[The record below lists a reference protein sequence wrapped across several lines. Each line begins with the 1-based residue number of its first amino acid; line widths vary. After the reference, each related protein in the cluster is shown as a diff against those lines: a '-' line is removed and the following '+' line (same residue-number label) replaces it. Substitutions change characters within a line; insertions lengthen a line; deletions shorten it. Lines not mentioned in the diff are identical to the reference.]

1 MTNGDITRLLQLA
14 AEGDAAADERL
25 FAMVYDELRGLAESL
40 LRRERSQTLDPT
52 DLVNEAYLRLDNRHA
67 IGWANRHHFFGVAAR
82 AMRRVLVD
90 RARARARVKRSGEQV
105 TLPDGL
111 IGNPPAET
119 VLAIHEALERL
130 AVIDPRRAQV
140 VELRWFGGLEVDA
153 VAAVLG
159 VGTATIKR
167 DWAAAKAWLAAA
179 LAER

>member
-111 IGNPPAET
+111 IGHPPAET